1 MTYGHLCSKPPQ
13 PTATLLCSWAL
24 GAESLDTAQGDGW
37 PLLHEAQGLSWGL
50 GWDDARDWG

>member
-1 MTYGHLCSKPPQ
+1 M
-13 PTATLLCSWAL
+13 
-24 GAESLDTAQGDGW
+24 DTAQGDGW